1 MEPTARVKRK
11 KGRGA
16 VKLAPLRRRSRGERG
31 HVKLCPLCRHSRRE
45 SAIMHETWTLAQF
58 VAQIQY
64 ADLPP
69 SLIDECKI
77 VVLDT
82 FAAGFVGALQ
92 PWAQRVV
99 ELVRTLGG
107 TPEASVMHQAWQT
120 DISRAALANGA
131 LIGAFECEPLT
142 GSHASGTVFP
152 ATLAVCE
159 REHCDGK
166 AFLIALAVGFEVSA
180 RIART
185 AVGLESARGFHNPG
199 TQGPFGAA
207 VAVGKLLGFD
217 QDTLAHAM
225 GLAGSCSAGL
235 LEFAWS
241 GADTKRVHLGR
252 ASQLGL
258 ESALLAQRGLR
269 GPDTV
274 LEGRYGYFNAFSLE
288 PRMDRLLHGLG
299 SEWAIQ
305 PPSLKS
311 YPTHVTHQAVVQAI
325 QDWKQQQPLEPQA
338 ITRVVIRGARR
349 IMEERHTVREPESVM
364 GAQYSL
370 PFTTAVALTRDLSNP
385 LVYNDEAVRDPV
397 VRALAQRIEL
407 VLLEGAGHEGPAS
420 LQAEIV
426 LEYAGE
432 RVTLPTQP
440 HKGSP
445 HNPFTWDD
453 VCDKFRRFTASII
466 STRQATA
473 LIEAIGSLEQAAD
486 MATVAQLI

>member
-16 VKLAPLRRRSRGERG
+16 VKLAPLRRHRRGERG
-31 HVKLCPLCRHSRRE
+31 HVTLCPLRQRSRGE
-45 SAIMHETWTLAQF
+45 STTMHETRTLAQF

-77 VVLDT
+77 AVLDT

-99 ELVRTLGG
+99 ELVRALGG
-107 TPEASVMHQAWQT
+107 TPEASVLHQPWQT

-131 LIGAFECEPLT
+131 MIGAFECEPLT
-142 GSHASGTVFP
+142 GSHACGTVFP
-152 ATLAVCE
+152 AALAVCE
-159 REHCDGK
+159 REHGDGK
-166 AFLIALAVGFEVSA
+166 AFLTALAVGFEVPA

-185 AVGLESARGFHNPG
+185 AVGLERVRGFHNPG

-207 VAVGKLLGFD
+207 VAVGKLYDCD
-217 QDTLAHAM
+217 QETLVSAM

-241 GADTKRVHLGR
+241 GADTKRLHLGR

-258 ESALLAQRGLR
+258 ESALLARHGLR
-269 GPDTV
+269 GPATV
-274 LEGRYGYFNAFSLE
+274 LEGRYGYFNAFSLT
-288 PRMDRLLHGLG
+288 PRMERLLNGLG

-325 QDWKQQQPLEPQA
+325 QEWKRQQRLEPQA
-338 ITRVVIRGARR
+338 ITRVVLRGAPR
-349 IMEERHTVREPESVM
+349 IMEERHMVRQPESVM

-397 VRALAQRIEL
+397 VRDLAQRIEL
-407 VLLEGAGHEGPAS
+407 VTLEDAGHEGPAS

-426 LEYAGE
+426 LEYAGQ
-432 RVTLPTQP
+432 RVTLTTLP

-445 HNPFTWDD
+445 QNPFTWEE
-453 VCDKFRRFTASII
+453 VC
-466 STRQATA
+466 
-473 LIEAIGSLEQAAD
+473 
-486 MATVAQLI
+486 